1 MADDRGEEADLR
13 DRILRLEER
22 IEELTEVIESCRK
35 IILASKLAIAG
46 GTVCLLVVAL
56 GATAFYPAAM
66 IGALAAIIGGTV
78 LLGSNAETSKQ
89 AAAGLKEAVTL
100 RAELIGRMHLRP
112 VGGGKGNGAA
122 PALR

>member
-1 MADDRGEEADLR
+1 MVEDRGDDNDVR

-35 IILASKLAIAG
+35 IILASKLAIAW

-56 GATAFYPAAM
+56 GATAFHPAAL

-78 LLGSNAETSKQ
+78 LFGSNAETSKQ
-89 AAAGLKEAVTL
+89 AAAGLKQAESL

-112 VGGGKGNGAA
+112 VGGAKGNGAA

>member
-1 MADDRGEEADLR
+1 LAEDRGEDADLR

-22 IEELTEVIESCRK
+22 IEELTELIESCRK
-35 IILASKLAIAG
+35 IILASRLVIAG
-46 GTVCLLVVAL
+46 GTVCLLVFAL
-56 GATAFYPAAM
+56 GATALHPAALV
-66 IGALAAIIGGTV
+66 GGLAAIIGGTV

-89 AAAGLKEAVTL
+89 ARAGLKEAETL

-112 VGGGKGNGAA
+112 VGRGKGNGAA